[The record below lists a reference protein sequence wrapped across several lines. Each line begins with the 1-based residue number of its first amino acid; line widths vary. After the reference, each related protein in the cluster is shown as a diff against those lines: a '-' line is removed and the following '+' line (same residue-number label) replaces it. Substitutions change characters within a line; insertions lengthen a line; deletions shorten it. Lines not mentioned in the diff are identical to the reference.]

1 MSRSRALSISVVA
14 LAAAGVVLTGCSSD
28 DGGSGKSVPD
38 DGTGKATVSVPDG
51 DGKGSAKL
59 TYSGGDSGEVTIKSV
74 RCAVMNGKL
83 AAITAPDSAGSSTP
97 AKPSFTAVVNGDK
110 AMTTLTT
117 KDGASYL
124 HASAPGLSGSR
135 SGDTWVVTVA
145 GLKLGPTDPSGESI
159 TVDGTITCGTV
170 AGG

>member
-1 MSRSRALSISVVA
+1 MSISVVA